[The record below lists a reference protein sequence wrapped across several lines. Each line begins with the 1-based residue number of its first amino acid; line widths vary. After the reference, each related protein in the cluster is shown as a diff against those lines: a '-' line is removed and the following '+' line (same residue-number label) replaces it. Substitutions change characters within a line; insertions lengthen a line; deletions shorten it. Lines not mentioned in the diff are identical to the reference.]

1 MSDRFSFSRLGP
13 GDDESWFRIGT
24 LEVTTT
30 WLVTFIS
37 IFGVIVSA
45 FVPSLM
51 VAMALFPQEVLHGQV
66 WRLIT
71 WPLVN
76 DPSRTIWT
84 VLTIF
89 FFWYFGTQLE
99 RNLGRIPFARFL
111 AWLTLALSIVAV
123 ALSALLNSA
132 QPILA
137 GLSSIQLIVVLLFI
151 GEHPT
156 ARFFFNI
163 PGWVIAAVLVG
174 IQVLAYVGALAAGQ
188 GGAGVLLLNLLIGL
202 LVAAALARRYGM
214 LDEVPVINSLPG
226 GGPAAPRPTRQRRPR
241 RQSRRQARRH
251 GSATVTPGPW
261 GAASSSAAGSDRAR
275 LDALLDKIH
284 ASGMDSLSK
293 KERQELTD
301 LSRRLRDS

>member
-24 LEVTTT
+24 LAVTTT

-45 FVPSLM
+45 FAPRLM
-51 VAMALFPQEVLHGQV
+51 IAMALFPQEVLHGQV
-66 WRLIT
+66 WRLFT

-76 DPSRTIWT
+76 DPARTIWT

-99 RNLGRIPFARFL
+99 RGLGRDRFARFL

-123 ALSALLNSA
+123 VLSAALSSP
-132 QPILA
+132 QPVLA
-137 GLSSIQLIVVLLFI
+137 GLSAIQLIVVLLFI

-174 IQVLAYVGALAAGQ
+174 IQVLAYVGALAAGS

-202 LVAAALARRYGM
+202 LVSAALARRYGM
-214 LDEVPVINSLPG
+214 LEEVPVINSLPG
-226 GGPAAPRPTRQRRPR
+226 GGPSAPRPKRQRRPR
-241 RQSRRQARRH
+241 RQSRRH
-251 GSATVTPGPW
+251 GAATVTPGPW
-261 GAASSSAAGSDRAR
+261 GASSSSPDGSDRAR
-275 LDALLDKIH
+275 LDALLEKIH
-284 ASGMDSLSK
+284 ASGMESLSK
-293 KERQELTD
+293 KERHELTE
-301 LSRRLRDS
+301 LSRRLRGN